1 MEAIDNNLV
10 SCIIPS
16 YKRTDTLRRAINS
29 VLKQT
34 YKNIE
39 VLIVDDNFNG
49 DEYSEQV
56 RNIVV
61 SFDNPRIRL
70 ISQPMHINGAEARN
84 AGVRAA
90 KGEYI
95 AFLDDDD
102 EWLSEKIEKQLRF
115 LKDNPI
121 YDGCSVFY
129 QEFNNN
135 IVVHSCPPYIA
146 RDLFYKIFCR
156 EVAVLTPTV
165 LLKKGCLINTGIF
178 DNSLKRHQDLQMLLR
193 FTSKYNLGVLPE
205 YLVKIHRDS
214 EINRP
219 NAKSIIEI
227 KKKFFRSVQDLFD
240 SCTSKEKRIIKFAHC
255 YEVLFVALKQK
266 QFVMAIKY
274 FFKAGISIKG
284 YKLLIK
290 RAQYR
295 KYINA
300 EH

>member
-102 EWLSEKIEKQLRF
+102 EWLSEKIE
-115 LKDNPI
+115 
-121 YDGCSVFY
+121 
-129 QEFNNN
+129 NN
-135 IVVHSCPPYIA
+135 
-146 RDLFYKIFCR
+146 
-156 EVAVLTPTV
+156 
-165 LLKKGCLINTGIF
+165 
-178 DNSLKRHQDLQMLLR
+178 
-193 FTSKYNLGVLPE
+193 
-205 YLVKIHRDS
+205 
-214 EINRP
+214 
-219 NAKSIIEI
+219 
-227 KKKFFRSVQDLFD
+227 
-240 SCTSKEKRIIKFAHC
+240 
-255 YEVLFVALKQK
+255 
-266 QFVMAIKY
+266 
-274 FFKAGISIKG
+274 
-284 YKLLIK
+284 
-290 RAQYR
+290 
-295 KYINA
+295 
-300 EH
+300 

>member
-178 DNSLKRHQDLQMLLR
+178 DNSLKLH
-193 FTSKYNLGVLPE
+193 
-205 YLVKIHRDS
+205 
-214 EINRP
+214 
-219 NAKSIIEI
+219 
-227 KKKFFRSVQDLFD
+227 
-240 SCTSKEKRIIKFAHC
+240 
-255 YEVLFVALKQK
+255 
-266 QFVMAIKY
+266 
-274 FFKAGISIKG
+274 
-284 YKLLIK
+284 
-290 RAQYR
+290 
-295 KYINA
+295 
-300 EH
+300 